1 LNWEVAGYAGAVG
14 GKIVDIEALK
24 RLAIRLVAL
33 AEQHTDLP
41 LQRDLRKLANELID
55 LIEGC
60 DRFDQSETASA
71 DRADLPAP

>member
-1 LNWEVAGYAGAVG
+1 MDV
-14 GKIVDIEALK
+14 EALK

-55 LIEGC
+55 LIDGC
-60 DRFDQSETASA
+60 DRFDQSE
-71 DRADLPAP
+71 RATQPH

>member
-1 LNWEVAGYAGAVG
+1 
-14 GKIVDIEALK
+14 VDVEALK

-55 LIEGC
+55 LIDGC
-60 DRFDQSETASA
+60 DRFDQSE
-71 DRADLPAP
+71 RATQPH